1 MRKMDSELQVLGVGC
16 SSSAFVS
23 VLASIQIDDVLKYVN
38 IALAILSTLVALAFT
53 LFKWFKEAKKDGK
66 ITPDEVI
73 DAVNKV
79 GDIVDDAKS
88 TIDKLGEKKGEK
100 KDEKSSNSRGEN

>member
-1 MRKMDSELQVLGVGC
+1 MRKMDSELQVLSVGC

-53 LFKWFKEAKKDGK
+53 LYKWYKEAKKDGK

-73 DAVNKV
+73 DAVNKI

-88 TIDKLGEKKGEK
+88 TIDKIGEKKGEK
-100 KDEKSSNSRGEN
+100 DEKSTNARGEN

>member
-53 LFKWFKEAKKDGK
+53 LYKWLKEAKKDGK
-66 ITPDEVI
+66 ITTNEFI

-79 GDIVDDAKS
+79 GDIVDDTKS

-100 KDEKSSNSRGEN
+100 DEKSTNSRREN

>member
-23 VLASIQIDDVLKYVN
+23 VLASLQIDDVLKYVN

-53 LFKWFKEAKKDGK
+53 LYKWYKEAKKDGK

-88 TIDKLGEKKGEK
+88 TINKIGENKGE
-100 KDEKSSNSRGEN
+100 KDEKSTNTRGEN